1 MREEPLIGGRNTSEV
16 VRAGDTVR
24 RARDPGSAFAARLP
38 GSLDSA
44 GYPYAPRFLGVDDRG
59 RDILTYVPGRT
70 TDHPSQRADGAHAR
84 GASMLR
90 ELHDPTAGHPLAGGR
105 ECVLH
110 GDPGPFN
117 TIFSGGTPVAFVDWT
132 SSRPGGRLDDH
143 GYMAWTWC
151 IQSEGN
157 VPPGAQAAHLR
168 ELRDAYGPVPPQALI
183 DAMIPRPGPDTAA
196 LGTGKPHSGEGPLG
210 YPGRRPAGHAAS
222 GPRRPLEAGGSAL

>member
-1 MREEPLIGGRNTSEV
+1 
-16 VRAGDTVR
+16 
-24 RARDPGSAFAARLP
+24 
-38 GSLDSA
+38 
-44 GYPYAPRFLGVDDRG
+44 
-59 RDILTYVPGRT
+59 
-70 TDHPSQRADGAHAR
+70 
-84 GASMLR
+84 MLR
-90 ELHDPTAGHPLAGGR
+90 ESHDLTAGHPLAGGR

-132 SSRPGGRLDDH
+132 SSRPGGRLDDLGH
-143 GYMAWTWC
+143 MAWTWC

-157 VPPGAQAAHLR
+157 VPLGAQAAHLR

-196 LGTGKPHSGEGPLG
+196 LGTGNPGRAVPGRPACPGQGSGPVGPRGPAPHPRQRAGSWPHSGEGPLG
-210 YPGRRPAGHAAS
+210 YPGRWPAGHAVS